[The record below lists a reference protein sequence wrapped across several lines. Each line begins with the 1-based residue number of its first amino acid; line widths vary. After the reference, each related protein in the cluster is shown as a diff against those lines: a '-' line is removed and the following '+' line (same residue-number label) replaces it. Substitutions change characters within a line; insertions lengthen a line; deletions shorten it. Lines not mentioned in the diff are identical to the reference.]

1 MVSDI
6 DIHVLFHLIFI
17 EHFAQEINETA
28 WNIIK
33 FSCFVVYHIRNKKN
47 HTVAHTLN
55 KKQTIQYRCV

>member
-33 FSCFVVYHIRNKKN
+33 FSCFVV
-47 HTVAHTLN
+47 
-55 KKQTIQYRCV
+55 